1 MHACHFWPARSIQYS
16 APLLSLCVIIVAA
29 VLCPITAADR
39 PNILLIVSDDQGWPD
54 LGCIGTKAI
63 QTPHLDRLA
72 KEGVR
77 LTNYYVTWPACTP
90 SRGSILTGRHPL
102 RNGLY
107 DMVRNDLVNYGHR
120 YSEQEYSTSPEMTI
134 GLDPREQTLGNMLH
148 SAGYRCGMVGK
159 WDMGQAKR
167 YLPLQRGFDFFY
179 GHGNNGIDYYTHE
192 RYGVHSM
199 FAGNARTKTDQGAY
213 ATDLFK
219 REALHFIRGDNTNP
233 TRKRGTAASDDTNP
247 KRERGTNQPWFL
259 YLCFNAPHGASSFG
273 AEEGTAGNALR
284 GVPSAAEKRS
294 GGRPGVQAPPE
305 YVAKYADAKLA
316 DNLKRY
322 YAAVACMD
330 DAIGEILALI
340 RDRGEEQN
348 TLVIFQSDNGGS
360 GNGGNAPL
368 RGNKSTLWE
377 GGLRVPFIARWPA
390 KIPSGRVSDEFLTT
404 LELMPTLAAA
414 AGGATG
420 ILPVPAETPSDVT
433 LDGYNML
440 PTLVGS
446 APSPRSE
453 MFWEFRGQKAARI
466 GNYKWL
472 ESQQGRGLYD
482 LSSDIGEK
490 QDLSAKLPDKAAEIS
505 AKWTAWRKQM
515 DEAEPR
521 GPFRDY

>member
-1 MHACHFWPARSIQYS
+1 MRGLRWTGAIGLAMV
-16 APLLSLCVIIVAA
+16 LLIATL
-29 VLCPITAADR
+29 TALADER
-39 PNILLIVSDDQGWPD
+39 ANQPNILLIVSDDQGWPD
-54 LGCIGTKAI
+54 LGCVGLKPI

-72 KEGVR
+72 KGGVR

-120 YSEQEYSTSPEMTI
+120 YTPEEYATSPEMTL
-134 GLDPREQTLGNMLH
+134 GLDPREQTLGNVLR

-192 RYGVHSM
+192 RYGIHSM
-199 FAGNARTKTDQGAY
+199 FSGNARTKTDQGVY
-213 ATDLFK
+213 ATDLFERDALRFIQSRPFAPREDTNPK
-219 REALHFIRGDNTNP
+219 REA
-233 TRKRGTAASDDTNP
+233 ADTNP
-247 KRERGTNQPWFL
+247 KRERGADQPWFL

-273 AEEGTAGNALR
+273 PDENNPKSRT
-284 GVPSAAEKRS
+284 
-294 GGRPGVQAPPE
+294 GVQAPDE
-305 YVAKYADAKLA
+305 YIAKYADSKLP

-322 YAAVACMD
+322 YAAVTRMD
-330 DAIGEILALI
+330 DAIGKVLALI
-340 RDRGEEQN
+340 RERGEEQN

-360 GNGGNAPL
+360 GNGGNAPR
-368 RGNKSTLWE
+368 RGAKSTLWE
-377 GGLRVPFIARWPA
+377 GGLRVPFVARWPG
-390 KIPSGRVSDEFLTT
+390 KIPAGRVSDEFLTT

-414 AGGATG
+414 AGAGPPTG
-420 ILPVPAETPSDVT
+420 VT
-433 LDGYNML
+433 LDGYDML
-440 PTLVGS
+440 PALAGQ
-446 APSPRSE
+446 APSPRTE

-472 ESQQGRGLYD
+472 DAEQGRGLFD
-482 LSSDIGEK
+482 LSTDIGEK
-490 QDLSAKLPDKAAEIS
+490 QDLSTKLPAVAVDIS
-505 AKWTAWRKQM
+505 ARWTGWRNQM
-515 DEAEPR
+515 DETEPR

>member
-1 MHACHFWPARSIQYS
+1 MMEERQLTMTRIRLL
-16 APLLSLCVIIVAA
+16 PLLVAVA
-29 VLCPITAADR
+29 GAILPGQSQAAER
-39 PNILLIVSDDQGWPD
+39 PNILLIISDDQGWPD
-54 LGCIGTKAI
+54 LGCMGLKPV

-120 YSEQEYSTSPEMTI
+120 YSEQEYATSPEMTM
-134 GLDPREQTLGNMLH
+134 GLDPREVTIGNVLR

-159 WDMGQAKR
+159 WDMGQARR

-192 RYGVHSM
+192 RYGIHSM
-199 FAGNARTKTDQGAY
+199 FAGNARTKADQGTY

-219 REALHFIRGDNTNP
+219 REALQFIGESKDR
-233 TRKRGTAASDDTNP
+233 
-247 KRERGTNQPWFL
+247 PWFL

-273 AEEGTAGNALR
+273 AD
-284 GVPSAAEKRS
+284 EKNPKSRT
-294 GGRPGVQAPPE
+294 GVQAPDA

-322 YAAVACMD
+322 YAAVTCMD
-330 DAIGEILALI
+330 DAIGEVLALI
-340 RDRGEEQN
+340 RQRGEEHN
-348 TLVIFQSDNGGS
+348 TLVVFQSDNGGS

-368 RGNKSTLWE
+368 RGQKSTLWE
-377 GGLRVPFIARWPA
+377 GGLRVPFLARWPA
-390 KIPSGRVSDEFLTT
+390 RIPAGRVSDEFLTT
-404 LELMPTLAAA
+404 LELLPTLAAA
-414 AGGATG
+414 AGA
-420 ILPVPAETPSDVT
+420 PPPKDVA
-433 LDGYNML
+433 LDGYDML
-440 PTLVGS
+440 PTLSGGV
-446 APSPRSE
+446 PSPRKE

-466 GNYKWL
+466 GNYKWI
-472 ESQQGRGLYD
+472 EAEQSGGLYD
-482 LSSDIGEK
+482 LASDIGEK
-490 QDLSAKLPDKAAEIS
+490 NDLSAKQPELAADI
-505 AKWTAWRKQM
+505 AARWAAWRKQM
-515 DEAEPR
+515 DQAEPR

>member
-1 MHACHFWPARSIQYS
+1 MGLRLSSCG
-16 APLLSLCVIIVAA
+16 LLSFIAAGLIGVLFSVDAVAA
-29 VLCPITAADR
+29 NR

-54 LGCIGTKAI
+54 LGCMGIKAI

-90 SRGSILTGRHPL
+90 SRGSVLTGRHPL

-120 YSEQEYSTSPEMTI
+120 YGKQEYATSPEMTI
-134 GLDPREQTLGNMLH
+134 GLDPRELTIGNVLK

-192 RYGVHSM
+192 RYGIHSM
-199 FAGNARTKTDQGAY
+199 FAGNQRTQADQGNY
-213 ATDLFK
+213 ATDIFK
-219 REALHFIRGDNTNP
+219 REALRFIGESKNT
-233 TRKRGTAASDDTNP
+233 
-247 KRERGTNQPWFL
+247 PWLL

-273 AEEGTAGNALR
+273 ADEIAVGNALR
-284 GVPSAAEKRS
+284 GVSSAAENRS
-294 GGRPGVQAPPE
+294 GGRPGVQAPEE

-322 YAAVACMD
+322 YAAVTCMD
-330 DAIGEILALI
+330 DAIGEILSLI
-340 RDRGEEQN
+340 RQRGEEQN

-368 RGNKSTLWE
+368 RGAKSTLWE
-377 GGLRVPFIARWPA
+377 GGLRIPFVARWPA
-390 KIPSGRVSDEFLTT
+390 KIPGGRVSDEFVTT
-404 LELMPTLAAA
+404 LELLPTLAAA
-414 AGGATG
+414 AGTEPPPG
-420 ILPVPAETPSDVT
+420 LT

-440 PTLVGS
+440 PTLTGNS
-446 APSPRSE
+446 PSPRTE
-453 MFWEFRGQKAARI
+453 MFWEFRGQKAARV

-472 ESQQGRGLYD
+472 EAERGRGLYD
-482 LSSDIGEK
+482 LSSDLGEK
-490 QDLSAKLPDKAAEIS
+490 SDLTAKMPEKAAEIS

-515 DEAEPR
+515 DETEPR

>member
-1 MHACHFWPARSIQYS
+1 MRHVNSGSRSRSSIASQWGWFSILAVGLVCGAS
-16 APLLSLCVIIVAA
+16 AAA
-29 VLCPITAADR
+29 PEEFAAEGVPR

-54 LGCIGTKAI
+54 LGCMGIKPI
-63 QTPHLDRLA
+63 QTPHLDLLA

-77 LTNYYVTWPACTP
+77 LTSYYVTWPACTP

-120 YSEQEYSTSPEMTI
+120 YTPEEYATSPEMTI
-134 GLDPREQTLGNMLH
+134 GLDPRELTLGDVLRK
-148 SAGYRCGMVGK
+148 AGYRCGMVGK

-192 RYGVHSM
+192 RYGIHSI
-199 FAGNARTKTDQGAY
+199 FSGNARTKADQGIY
-213 ATDLFK
+213 ATDLFL
-219 REALHFIRGDNTNP
+219 REALRFIRDTHTNP
-233 TRKRGTAASDDTNP
+233 R
-247 KRERGTNQPWFL
+247 RERADHQPWFL

-273 AEEGTAGNALR
+273 PDENNPKSRT
-284 GVPSAAEKRS
+284 
-294 GGRPGVQAPPE
+294 GVQAPEE
-305 YVAKYADAKLA
+305 YVAKYADSKLP

-322 YAAVACMD
+322 YAAVTCMD
-330 DAIGEILALI
+330 DAIRAILKLLDETGQA
-340 RDRGEEQN
+340 EN

-360 GNGGNAPL
+360 GNGGNSPL
-368 RGNKSTLWE
+368 RGAKSTLWE
-377 GGLRVPFIARWPA
+377 GGLRVPFVARWPG
-390 KIPSGRVSDEFLTT
+390 KIPAGRVSDEFLTT

-414 AGGATG
+414 AGAP
-420 ILPVPAETPSDVT
+420 LPEKVA

-440 PTLVGS
+440 PVLAGKQ
-446 APSPRSE
+446 PSPRKE
-453 MFWEFRGQKAARI
+453 MFWEFRGQKAARV

-472 ESQQGRGLYD
+472 EAEQGRGVFD
-482 LSSDIGEK
+482 LAADIGEK
-490 QDLSAKLPDKAAEIS
+490 QDSSQQRPDVAADVAS
-505 AKWTAWRKQM
+505 RWTAWRKQM